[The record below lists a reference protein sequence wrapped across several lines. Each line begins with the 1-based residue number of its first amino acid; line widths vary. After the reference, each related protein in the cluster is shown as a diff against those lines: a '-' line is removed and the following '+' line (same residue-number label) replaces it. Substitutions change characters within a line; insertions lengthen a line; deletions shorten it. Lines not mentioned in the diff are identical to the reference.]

1 MPRMANPGLA
11 ELITHLRSNIPTS
24 PAPADMRAWFAKI
37 MQATPLPSEA
47 RLERST
53 CDVPA
58 YWITPPGADTSRV
71 VLYLHGGGYILG
83 SPETHL
89 ETVFRLVK
97 CAGVRA
103 LSVDYRLAPEHVW
116 PACREDAVAA
126 YRWLLGQGVAPS
138 HIALAGDSAGGGL
151 TLSTLLAL
159 RDAGLPLP
167 GAAAFFSPWVD
178 FTGSGDSVK
187 TNAEIDPLVD
197 PRGLAMMVGAVL
209 QGHDP
214 GKSSPLFA
222 DLGGLPPLFVQ
233 VGTAE
238 VLLDDARRLV
248 DKVKAAGGEAVL
260 DVWEHMIHG
269 FQAFP
274 TYLPQA
280 IAATER
286 AGDFLRARVGV
297 TR

>member
-1 MPRMANPGLA
+1 MEHPGLA
-11 ELITHLRSNIPTS
+11 ELITFLRSNPPKS
-24 PAPADMRAWFAKI
+24 PAPADMRAWFAAI
-37 MQATPLPSEA
+37 LQSTPVPSEA

-58 YWITPPGADTSRV
+58 YFITPPGADTSRV
-71 VLYLHGGGYILG
+71 IFYLHGGAYILG
-83 SPETHL
+83 SSETHL
-89 ETVFRLVK
+89 ETVFRLAK

-103 LSVDYRLAPEHVW
+103 LSVDYRLAPEHAW

-126 YRWLLGQGVAPS
+126 YRWLLAQDVAPS
-138 HIALAGDSAGGGL
+138 RIALAGDSAGGGL

-159 RDAGLPLP
+159 RDAGLPMP
-167 GAAAFFSPWVD
+167 GCAAFFSPWVD
-178 FTGSGDSVK
+178 FTASGDSTK

-197 PRGLAMMVGAVL
+197 PRGLAMMAGAVL
-209 QGHDP
+209 QGNDP
-214 GKSSPLFA
+214 AKSSPLFA
-222 DLGGLPPLFVQ
+222 DLHGLPPLFVQ

-238 VLLDDARRLV
+238 VLLDDSRRLV

-274 TYLPQA
+274 TYLPEA
-280 IAATER
+280 ISSTER
-286 AGDFLRARVGV
+286 AADFLRARLS
-297 TR
+297 RA